1 MKEKQTAHRGRR
13 GAIVAVIVLVVVLAA
28 GAVGAWLLFGE
39 TADTRR
45 LQEKTDLLKPDVLTE
60 EILWEL
66 GTAPAGK
73 AGHVVM
79 LSVSD
84 TASRAMVF
92 TGTGMEAEE
101 AWENAVKQAKKG
113 IRRAKLA
120 PQWVRVDVVY
130 EYQQVDQETFR
141 KGISEVTAGGLRY
154 GVAFDPEFKTALLET
169 ELNSAGLYD
178 YENDRLDLDAA
189 NRYLKERG
197 AAEQKELPNTI
208 TVFRTFGSFC
218 DEQDRLYSLNASDHD
233 IGRRKIDVLDAA
245 TADVMLRA
253 AAEYL
258 TAQVLEDG
266 RFTYGVDARFGTE
279 LESYNILHHAGTL
292 WSMTAAYA
300 RVGGEELAKAME
312 KAAGYLASQVVWQD
326 AETAFVLDAVSEEL
340 KLGASALA
348 VTALSSYD
356 RVMEQNGYETLC
368 AQLGSGIV
376 SMLDPATG
384 IFSHVL
390 YPDFT
395 QKELFHSARYDGEAA
410 YALCCLYEQTG
421 DSRWLEAAQKA
432 TDVFV
437 SENYTHFC
445 DQWVSYTV
453 NALTQ
458 HVENSDYCVFALHNA
473 QKNYATI
480 GQEITAPMRVEL
492 LLCTFDL
499 YDRLLWAG
507 SEIEGFDGARLMQ
520 TISDRVARLLDG
532 CIWPETAMY
541 LENPAAVCGAFMV
554 REDGFRVRIDDVQ
567 HAISALALYAE
578 LRDRMI
584 LHGLP
589 ALS

>member
-1 MKEKQTAHRGRR
+1 MKEKQNAQKGSRR
-13 GAIVAVIVLVVVLAA
+13 TVAIAVVLIVVLAA
-28 GAVGAWLLFGE
+28 AAVGAWLLFGE
-39 TADTRR
+39 SADTRR

-79 LSVSD
+79 ISVSD
-84 TASRAMVF
+84 TTRRAWVF
-92 TGTGMEAEE
+92 TGRGMEAEE
-101 AWENAVKQAKKG
+101 AWDNAVKQAKKG
-113 IRRAKLA
+113 IRREKLS
-120 PQWVRVDVVY
+120 PQWVRADVVY
-130 EYQQVDQETFR
+130 EYQQVDQETFQ
-141 KGISEVTAGGLRY
+141 KGISGAANSGLRY

-178 YENDRLDLDAA
+178 YENDRLDLDAT

-218 DEQDRLYSLNASDHD
+218 DENDRVYKLNASDHD
-233 IGRRKIDVLDAA
+233 IGRREIGVMDAA
-245 TADVMLRA
+245 DADALVQRA
-253 AAEYL
+253 ADYL
-258 TAQVLEDG
+258 AAQVQKDG
-266 RFTYGVDARFGTE
+266 SFVYGTDARFGTQ
-279 LESYNILHHAGTL
+279 LEGYNILHHAGTL
-292 WSMTAAYA
+292 WAMTSAYA

-326 AETAFVLDAVSEEL
+326 AETAFVLDAASEEL
-340 KLGASALA
+340 KLGAAALA
-348 VTALSSYD
+348 VTALLSYD
-356 RVMEQNGYETLC
+356 RVAGQNGYETLC
-368 AQLGSGIV
+368 TQLGNGIV

-395 QKELFHSARYDGEAA
+395 QKELYRSARYDGEAA

-432 TDVFV
+432 ADVFV

-445 DQWVSYTV
+445 DQWASYTV

-458 HVENSDYCVFALHNA
+458 HVENAEYCVFALHNA
-473 QKNYATI
+473 QKNYEVI

-507 SEIEGFDGARLMQ
+507 SEIEGFDGERLMQ
-520 TISDRVARLLDG
+520 TISDRMARLLDG

-567 HAISALALYAE
+567 HAISALCLYAE
-578 LRDRMI
+578 LRSRM
-584 LHGLP
+584 LGHGLP
-589 ALS
+589 AFS